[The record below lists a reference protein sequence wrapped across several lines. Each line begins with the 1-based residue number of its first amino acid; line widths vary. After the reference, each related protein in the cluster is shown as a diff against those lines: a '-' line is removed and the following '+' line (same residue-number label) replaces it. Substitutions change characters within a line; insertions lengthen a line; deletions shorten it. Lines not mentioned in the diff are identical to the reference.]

1 MRNFSDLRY
10 FCQYIINKY
19 GSPSNASEDDK
30 AQEFRKIYLKDLP
43 LDIRTLRAIASACG
57 VYLNGVDSKSLPQN
71 IRGYHDVFDD
81 KRNIYYKKGDTKSGI
96 ENTVLHEFREMIEP
110 VFAELYTDYSP
121 LRTNAVHL
129 VANKFATAVL
139 LPKEEFRD
147 KVYELGF
154 DVIALSKFYAKSCS
168 QVLLRMGEVLQGSV
182 FLYSA
187 LYEQGPEVDNFILNY
202 WTGSANNDDPDANVY
217 GADGLFPRKGRT
229 VVPGSLIDMVVKTK
243 KSHMVRRIT
252 ILDTREDDGLV
263 AVARPLVISGDIVK
277 VALVVMLAHN
287 AGLLQ
292 PQIDRIN
299 PVEVEEFHKHL

>member
-1 MRNFSDLRY
+1 LRNFSDLRY

>member
-19 GSPSNASEDDK
+19 GSPSNASEEDK
-30 AQEFRKIYLKDLP
+30 AQEFRKIYLRDLP
-43 LDIRTLRAIASACG
+43 LDIKTLRAIASACG
-57 VYLNGVDSKSLPQN
+57 VYINGVDSKNLPQN

-121 LRTNAVHL
+121 LRTNAVHQA
-129 VANKFATAVL
+129 ANKFATAVL
-139 LPKEEFRD
+139 LPKEEFRN
-147 KVYELGF
+147 KIYELGF
-154 DVIALSKFYAKSCS
+154 DVIALSKFYSKSCS

-187 LYEQGPEVDNFILNY
+187 LYEQGPEVDNWILNY

-287 AGLLQ
+287 IGLLQ

>member
-1 MRNFSDLRY
+1 MKSFSDLRY
-10 FCQYIINKY
+10 FCEYIVKKY
-19 GSPSNASEDDK
+19 GSPSNASEEDK
-30 AQEFRKIYLKDLP
+30 AQEFRKIYLRDLP
-43 LDIRTLRAIASACG
+43 PDIRTLRAIASACG
-57 VYLNGVDSKSLPQN
+57 VYVNGVESKNFPQN

-121 LRTNAVHL
+121 LRTNAVHMA
-129 VANKFATAVL
+129 ANKFATAVL

-154 DVIALSKFYAKSCS
+154 DVIALSKLYSKSCS
-168 QVLLRMGEVLQGSV
+168 QVLLRMGEVIQGSV

-187 LYEQGPEVDNFILNY
+187 LYEPGPEVDSWIVSY

-217 GADGLFPRKGRT
+217 GADGLFPRKGRS
-229 VVPGSLIDMVVKTK
+229 VAPGSIIDMVIKTK
-243 KSHMVRRIT
+243 KPHMVRRIT

-263 AVARPLVISGDIVK
+263 AIARPLVIAGDLVK
-277 VALVVMLAHN
+277 VVLVVVLAHSI
-287 AGLLQ
+287 GLLQ
-292 PQIDRIN
+292 PQIDHNN